1 MPTPPPRTPGTAP
14 VSTADG
20 AYGLLRLAGLDV
32 ALPLTAL
39 REVVPCPDQLAA
51 LPVSAAGLLGAMD
64 LRSLVL
70 PVVDL
75 RPVLDRAGDS
85 PPDQVVVVTAH
96 DGQAVGLLADQVL
109 GVIRVPQSALQP
121 VRVAHGDGRRALFS
135 HTFRSPADGTI
146 VSVLDAEAILAL
158 PGVPT
163 VKDASKASPA
173 GERAAAAGGLVP
185 RASRTYATVECGPY
199 RLAIDADSVHTL
211 LPSSA
216 TIPSVLDSA
225 LCRGV
230 AEFSGREVPVVD
242 PLVLLGFA
250 PLPEGDTGAGLVLDL
265 EHGYVILALSGLL
278 SLDELADDDLLP
290 VADFVVSRPE
300 LLAGMVDSPGLGT
313 CLVLDQQALRNA
325 PELLGLSAVNTTLG
339 AADGARGTGTG
350 TGTVQRGADAGPP
363 YLTYSAGQPATSP
376 LEQIA
381 EILPLPAASDLV
393 PVGDHVLGVVLHRR
407 AVVPLLCL
415 ATLLGRVPG
424 PVTPASCWLLVHV
437 DGQPFGFA
445 VDALH
450 EIDPLS
456 WADAD
461 HEAGRDTD
469 LSAVLRRSRL
479 VQVGA
484 CQDLL
489 PEVDLHGLA
498 RAVRG
503 GSRVLE
509 PAGWSG

>member
-1 MPTPPPRTPGTAP
+1 MTASLPAP
-14 VSTADG
+14 VGGAPAPTDG

-39 REVVPCPDQLAA
+39 REVVPCPEQLTG
-51 LPVSAAGLLGAMD
+51 LPVSAPGLLGAID

-75 RPVLDRAGDS
+75 RPIVDLPGDN
-85 PPDQVVVVTAH
+85 PPDQVVVVAAH
-96 DGQAVGLLADQVL
+96 DGQALGLLADEVL
-109 GVIRVPQSALQP
+109 GVTRVPHTALQR

-135 HTFRSPADGTI
+135 HTFRSPADGTT

-163 VKDASKASPA
+163 VQDASSVAPPGGTA
-173 GERAAAAGGLVP
+173 AAAAGGLPP
-185 RASRTYATVECGPY
+185 RTTRTYTTVECGPY
-199 RLAIDADSVHTL
+199 RIAIDADSVHTL

-216 TIPSVLDSA
+216 TAVSVLDSA

-265 EHGYVILALSGLL
+265 EHGYVILALTGLL
-278 SLDELADDDLLP
+278 SLDELADEDVLP

-313 CLVLDQQALRNA
+313 CLVLDQHALRTA

-339 AADGARGTGTG
+339 APEAARGTGR
-350 TGTVQRGADAGPP
+350 VQRGGADGGPP
-363 YLTYSAGQPATSP
+363 YLTYSAGQLATSA
-376 LEQIA
+376 LEQVA
-381 EILPLPAASDLV
+381 EILPLPGSSALV

-461 HEAGRDTD
+461 HEPGRDTD
-469 LSAVLRRSRL
+469 LSAVLRQSRL

-503 GSRVLE
+503 SSGALA

>member
-1 MPTPPPRTPGTAP
+1 MTASPRSSPSAAD
-14 VSTADG
+14 STADG

-39 REVVPCPDQLAA
+39 REVVPCPDQLAG
-51 LPVSAAGLLGAMD
+51 LPVSAPGLLGAID

-75 RPVLDRAGDS
+75 RPVIDREGDS
-85 PPDQVVVVTAH
+85 RPNQVVVVTAH
-96 DGQAVGLLADQVL
+96 DGQSLGLLADQVL
-109 GVIRVPQSALQP
+109 GVIRVPQSALQR

-135 HTFRSPADGTI
+135 HTFRSPADGATI
-146 VSVLDAEAILAL
+146 SVLDAEAILAL

-163 VKDASKASPA
+163 VQDASIANPA
-173 GERAAAAGGLVP
+173 GGTPAGGGGPAP
-185 RASRTYATVECGPY
+185 RTTRTYTTVECGPY
-199 RLAIDADSVHTL
+199 RIAIDADSVHTL

-216 TIPSVLDSA
+216 TMPSVLDSA

-250 PLPEGDTGAGLVLDL
+250 PLPEGGAGAGLVLDL
-265 EHGYVILALSGLL
+265 EHGYVVLALTGLL
-278 SLDELADDDLLP
+278 SLDELADEDVLP

-300 LLAGMVDSPGLGT
+300 LLAGMVELPGHGT
-313 CLVLDQQALRNA
+313 CLVLDQHALRTA

-339 AADGARGTGTG
+339 GDGEAARGASA
-350 TGTVQRGADAGPP
+350 VQRGGADIGPA
-363 YLTYSAGQPATSP
+363 YLTYSAGQLATSA
-376 LEQIA
+376 LEQVA

-415 ATLLGRVPG
+415 ATLLGRVPA
-424 PVTPASCWLLVHV
+424 PLTAASCWLLVHV

-450 EIDPLS
+450 EIDPLT

-469 LSAVLRRSRL
+469 LSTVLRHSRL

-489 PEVDLHGLA
+489 PEVDLHALA

-503 GSRVLE
+503 GSGVLE